1 MTESATTM
9 GDVVPFRTPEA
20 APANNMCPCGSAWFT
35 ATVCLNGTTITGYQ
49 QPLHCAHCGNEY
61 AP

>member
-1 MTESATTM
+1 M

-35 ATVCLNGTTITGYQ
+35 ATVCLNGTAITGYQ

>member
-1 MTESATTM
+1 M
-9 GDVVPFRTPEA
+9 GDVVPFRTPQP
-20 APANNMCPCGSAWFT
+20 APANTTCPCGNAWFT

-49 QPLHCAHCGNEY
+49 QPLHCTHCGNEH